1 MFPNQVHCFII
12 DLDRIIMAKTRGD
25 KHQKGDSE
33 ETKVNNDEPFD
44 NNNDNN
50 NNSNMDINNNISL
63 AGSAASVAKSDGNN
77 NGERALVED
86 SPGKGM
92 LIGLD
97 CFVCVMTYEN
107 NLH

>member
-1 MFPNQVHCFII
+1 
-12 DLDRIIMAKTRGD
+12 MAKTRKD

-50 NNSNMDINNNISL
+50 NNNNSNMDINN
-63 AGSAASVAKSDGNN
+63 SAASVAKSDGNN
-77 NGERALVED
+77 NGERVLVED

-92 LIGLD
+92 LICLD
-97 CFVCVMTYEN
+97 CFVCVMTYKN
-107 NLH
+107 NLL